1 MRWLLVVV
9 AVAGCKSD
17 DGGPECTT
25 DSDCGDLVCARDGS
39 CRSPGDVRQVTVT
52 WKIDGMAADAQTCV
66 PSPDL
71 FVQFDSNEFEGSLGF
86 APVPC
91 SQGQFNVDK
100 LPTEFTQVEIGIDG
114 RGVLDVAPI
123 NLMTDTA
130 DFDLVP

>member
-9 AVAGCKSD
+9 AMSGCKSD
-17 DGGPECTT
+17 DGGPDCTV
-25 DSDCGDLVCARDGS
+25 DSDCGGLVCARDGT
-39 CRSPGDVRQVTVT
+39 CRAPSEVRHVTVT

-66 PSPDL
+66 PTPDL
-71 FVQFDSNEFEGSLGF
+71 FVQFDGSSFDGSLGF

-91 SQGQFNVDK
+91 AQGQFNIDK
-100 LPTEFTQVEIGIDG
+100 LPTDYLQVEIGIDG

-123 NLMTDTA
+123 NLMTNTA